1 MSNVDATTFL
11 GSAPVWALEAAFKAG
26 VRAADVTEAKI
37 TEKQAILTVFGQDKP
52 VKVFRRNA
60 FPGRAAV

>member
-11 GSAPVWALEAAFKAG
+11 GSAPIWALEAAYKAG
-26 VRAADVTEAKI
+26 IHAARVTEAKI
-37 TEKQAILTVFGQDKP
+37 TEKQAILTVDGADKP

-60 FPGRAAV
+60 FPGRVAV